1 MKCTTHLY
9 LWDDAN
15 PYHFLKIAC
24 SLDCIGHYFLMY
36 ENSIKMWF
44 KPKCNKAF
52 SRNKKKCIVQ
62 RERVSKE
69 FSTPMPSKKLYLY
82 LLRHRVKA
90 FRYKKIKTQS
100 KTNGYLIKLIGKER
114 ACMECQ
120 LLIII
125 KGIYLPCVH
134 FFFLPILRPF
144 WHKLSPVWDIGKWD
158 IWVTYYYHLYVQT

>member
-90 FRYKKIKTQS
+90 FRYKKNKNTKQN
-100 KTNGYLIKLIGKER
+100 KWLFNKVNWQRT
-114 ACMECQ
+114 CMHGMS
-120 LLIII
+120 IIDNN
-125 KGIYLPCVH
+125 KRHLPSMCT
-134 FFFLPILRPF
+134 FFFF
-144 WHKLSPVWDIGKWD
+144 
-158 IWVTYYYHLYVQT
+158 YQF